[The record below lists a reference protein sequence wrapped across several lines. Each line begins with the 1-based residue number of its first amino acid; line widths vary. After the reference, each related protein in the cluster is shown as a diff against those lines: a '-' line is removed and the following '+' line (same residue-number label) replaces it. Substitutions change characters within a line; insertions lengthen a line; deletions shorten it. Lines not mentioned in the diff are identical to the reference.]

1 MLSFFSLYGKGSAND
16 FVLLYYLASCRLLF
30 VPTVGRLGGRMNSE
44 GPDSAVVVI
53 VEMIKASLYFEEQ
66 KLIKRLIKSI

>member
-16 FVLLYYLASCRLLF
+16 FALHYLASCPLLF
-30 VPTVGRLGGRMNSE
+30 VRTVGRLGGRMNSE

-53 VEMIKASLYFEEQ
+53 EEMIKASLYFEEQ

>member
-16 FVLLYYLASCRLLF
+16 FALYYLASCRLLF

-53 VEMIKASLYFEEQ
+53 EEMIKASLYFEEQ
-66 KLIKRLIKSI
+66 KLIKRLVKSI